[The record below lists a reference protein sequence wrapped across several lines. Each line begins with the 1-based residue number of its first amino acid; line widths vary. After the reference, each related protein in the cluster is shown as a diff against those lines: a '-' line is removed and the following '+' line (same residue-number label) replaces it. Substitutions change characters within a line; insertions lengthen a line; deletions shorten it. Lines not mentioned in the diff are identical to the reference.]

1 MKRAELLRRLD
12 RLAAGAGVDF
22 RLHRH
27 GGRHDVYRFGPATVV
42 VPRHREIEEQTAR
55 AILRNCERKDRWT
68 P

>member
-1 MKRAELLRRLD
+1 MKRADLLRRLD
-12 RLAAGAGVDF
+12 RLAADTGVDF

-27 GGRHDVYRFGPATVV
+27 GGRLDVYRFGGAMVI

-55 AILRNCERKDRWT
+55 AILRNCDRKDSGR

>member
-1 MKRAELLRRLD
+1 MKRADLLRRLD
-12 RLAAGAGVDF
+12 RLAADTGVDF

-27 GGRHDVYRFGPATVV
+27 GGRHDVYRFGGATVI

-55 AILRNCERKDRWT
+55 AILRNCDRKDSGR